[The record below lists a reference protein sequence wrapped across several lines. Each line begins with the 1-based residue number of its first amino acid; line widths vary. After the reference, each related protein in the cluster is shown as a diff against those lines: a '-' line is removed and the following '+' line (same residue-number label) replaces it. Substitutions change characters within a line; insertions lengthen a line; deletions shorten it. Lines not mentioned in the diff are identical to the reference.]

1 MKSTTILAAI
11 AAISLA
17 TASCQSSSSDSEKA
31 KADSIARADSIAE
44 VFEKGDALVADFTAL
59 AAKID
64 TLDAKADWEDI
75 ASQVGEAIYTR
86 DVCDGKGVMSDRA
99 FQEFNEL
106 LGKVNAKVE
115 TLPKAQQDKYF
126 NVINPLLEKANA
138 AGATK
143 VTEEIIKPQ

>member
-1 MKSTTILAAI
+1 M
-11 AAISLA
+11 
-17 TASCQSSSSDSEKA
+17 
-31 KADSIARADSIAE
+31 
-44 VFEKGDALVADFTAL
+44 ADFTAL

-64 TLDAKADWEDI
+64 TLDAKADWENI

-138 AGATK
+138 AGSTK